1 MVGKQSQQNPAADD
15 STEREKYVTL
25 SVDDGHPTDH
35 RTVDLLQRY
44 GLKATF
50 YIPGANAERPV
61 MKPSEIREIDRL
73 FEVGSHT
80 LNHLRL
86 TWITPEKAWREVCDG
101 KKASED
107 VLGHEVVSF
116 CYPGG
121 KFNRRAARQVAD
133 AGFLAARTC
142 MYFLNDFPK
151 NPFCWG
157 VSAYANTY
165 PAYVQIRHCLLEYN
179 FAGVYNYLTKF
190 KLRTAWAAQFMCA
203 LQRVSREG
211 GMAHLYFHS
220 WEIDQNDEWDELEAV
235 FKAIAQY
242 SLTPV
247 TNGYLYRR
255 WYEKRG
261 LVSGSSTGG
270 NALRGACTPVGK
282 FTSSEDLASQKAGG
296 K

>member
-1 MVGKQSQQNPAADD
+1 MQGEQSEPEPKGEQASAG
-15 STEREKYVTL
+15 EKYVTI
-25 SVDDGHPTDH
+25 SVDDGHPTDL
-35 RTVDLLQRY
+35 RTVDLLQQY

-50 YIPGANAERPV
+50 YIPGANAERTI
-61 MKPSEIREIDRL
+61 MKPGEIRDIDRL

-86 TWITPEKAWREVCDG
+86 TWISAEEAWREVCDG

-107 VLGHEVVSF
+107 MLGHEVVSF

-121 KFNRRAARQVAD
+121 KFNRRAARQVAE

-151 NPFCWG
+151 NPFLWG
-157 VSAYANTY
+157 VSTYANTY
-165 PAYVQIRHCLLEYN
+165 PVYVQLRHCFLEGN
-179 FAGVYNYLTKF
+179 LAGSYHYVTKF
-190 KLRTAWAAQFMCA
+190 KARTSWAGQFMCA
-203 LQRVSREG
+203 LEHVSREG

-220 WEIDQNDEWDELEAV
+220 WEIDQNGEWDELEAV
-235 FKAIAQY
+235 FKAIAAH

-255 WYEKRG
+255 WHEKRG
-261 LVSGSSTGG
+261 LITGSSMCDSGDVAAG
-270 NALRGACTPVGK
+270 RNRQALAQEKR
-282 FTSSEDLASQKAGG
+282 
-296 K
+296 

>member
-1 MVGKQSQQNPAADD
+1 MQGEQPPQKATGEGSN
-15 STEREKYVTL
+15 TLEKYVTL

-35 RTVDLLQRY
+35 RTVDLLQKY
-44 GLKATF
+44 GLTATF

-61 MKPSEIREIDRL
+61 MTPSEIREIDRL

-80 LNHLRL
+80 RNHLRL
-86 TWITPEKAWREVCDG
+86 TWITPERAWRELCDG

-107 VLGHEVVSF
+107 MLGHEVVSF

-121 KFNRRAARQVAD
+121 KFNHRVAKLVEE

-151 NPFCWG
+151 NPFLWG

-165 PAYVQIRHCLLEYN
+165 PAYVQLRHCFLEGN
-179 FAGVYNYLTKF
+179 FAGSYNYVTKF
-190 KLRTAWAAQFMCA
+190 KARTSWAAQFMCA
-203 LQRVSREG
+203 LENVSREG

-220 WEIDQNDEWDELEAV
+220 WEIDENGEWDELEAV
-235 FKAIAQY
+235 FKAIAQH

-255 WYEKRG
+255 WYERRG
-261 LVSGSSTGG
+261 LVAGSAGSPMVRRSTV
-270 NALRGACTPVGK
+270 T
-282 FTSSEDLASQKAGG
+282 
-296 K
+296 

>member
-1 MVGKQSQQNPAADD
+1 MQGEQAQLEPTV
-15 STEREKYVTL
+15 ERAKTKERYVTL

-35 RTVDLLQRY
+35 RTVDLLQQY

-50 YIPGANAERPV
+50 YIPGANSERAV
-61 MKPSEIREIDRL
+61 MEPGEIREIDRL

-86 TWITPEKAWREVCDG
+86 TWITPEKAWREISDG

-107 VLGHEVVSF
+107 MLGHEVVSF

-121 KFNRRAARQVAD
+121 KFNRRVAKQVEE
-133 AGFLAARTC
+133 AGFLAGRTC
-142 MYFLNDFPK
+142 MYFLNNYPR
-151 NPFCWG
+151 NPFLWG

-165 PAYVQIRHCLLEYN
+165 PAYVQLRHCFLEGN
-179 FAGVYNYLTKF
+179 FAGSYHYVTTF
-190 KLRTAWAAQFMCA
+190 KARTAWAAQFMCA
-203 LQRVSREG
+203 LQHVSREG

-220 WEIDQNDEWDELEAV
+220 WEIDQNDEWDELESV
-235 FKAIAQY
+235 FKAIAQH

-261 LVSGSSTGG
+261 LVAESSVHET
-270 NALRGACTPVGK
+270 A
-282 FTSSEDLASQKAGG
+282 
-296 K
+296 